1 MMNKYL
7 YRSAG
12 QIYRVEV
19 CDSEE
24 VTEMQRMSNTQKHA
38 WRTASL
44 ITIKFMSTLSLF
56 G

>member
-7 YRSAG
+7 YRSLPAG

-24 VTEMQRMSNTQKHA
+24 VSEMQRRSKTHKHA

-44 ITIKFMSTLSLF
+44 ITIKFF
-56 G
+56 FV